1 MTDTPTTKTTNV
13 TPRET
18 AFADAAE
25 ALQTIATG
33 SMALLSAVFN
43 LLEDASKKEPTEPTK
58 PTVDSGQTP
67 AKADTPTPDPAPD
80 APTPESA
87 PMPTAKAETPAT
99 PAIAP
104 DDITKACVALI
115 KRDRAN
121 SQRIQALLQTYGV
134 SQMSALDPDKYEVFM
149 KDLDALGS

>member
-1 MTDTPTTKTTNV
+1 MTNNTQTTAA

-33 SMALLSAVFN
+33 SMALLSAVYN
-43 LLEDASKKEPTEPTK
+43 LIDEASKDTTEPTTS
-58 PTVDSGQTP
+58 TVDSGQTN
-67 AKADTPTPDPAPD
+67 DTPPKTD
-80 APTPESA
+80 TPES
-87 PMPTAKAETPAT
+87 TAT
-99 PAIAP
+99 PDASTLTSKVETSAPTITP

-115 KRDRAN
+115 KHDRAN

-134 SQMSALDPDKYEVFM
+134 SQMSALDPSKYEAFM
-149 KDLDALGS
+149 SDLEALEK

>member
-1 MTDTPTTKTTNV
+1 MSDDTTTNPTNLTTQTTAA

-33 SMALLSAVFN
+33 AMALLSAVYN
-43 LLEDASKKEPTEPTK
+43 LIDEASKKEPTVDTKQTNDAPPTAEKGETTPAPEPD
-58 PTVDSGQTP
+58 PTPQPPKQTP
-67 AKADTPTPDPAPD
+67 AGLVT
-80 APTPESA
+80 
-87 PMPTAKAETPAT
+87 
-99 PAIAP
+99 P

-115 KRDRAN
+115 RRDRAN

-134 SQMSALDPDKYEVFM
+134 SQMSALDPSKYEAFL
-149 KDLDALGS
+149 KDLEALES

>member
-1 MTDTPTTKTTNV
+1 MIDTPTTKTTNV

-43 LLEDASKKEPTEPTK
+43 LLEDASKKEPTEPT
-58 PTVDSGQTP
+58 TVDSEQIP
-67 AKADTPTPDPAPD
+67 AKADMPTPDPAPD
-80 APTPESA
+80 APASA
-87 PMPTAKAETPAT
+87 PTPTSKAETQST
-99 PAIAP
+99 PAITP

-115 KRDRAN
+115 KHDRAN

-134 SQMSALDPDKYEVFM
+134 SQMSALDHSKYEALL
-149 KDLDALGS
+149 KDLDALES

>member
-1 MTDTPTTKTTNV
+1 MTDTPTTKTNDV
-13 TPRET
+13 TPREE
-18 AFADAAE
+18 AFAEAAE
-25 ALQTIATG
+25 ALQTMATG

-43 LLEDASKKEPTEPTK
+43 LLEDASKKEPTEPT
-58 PTVDSGQTP
+58 TVDSEQTP
-67 AKADTPTPDPAPD
+67 AKADTPEPTATSATPDN
-80 APTPESA
+80 PTPTS
-87 PMPTAKAETPAT
+87 KAETPAATT
-99 PAIAP
+99 PVPSIAP

>member
-1 MTDTPTTKTTNV
+1 MTNNTQTTAA

-33 SMALLSAVFN
+33 SMALLSAVYN
-43 LLEDASKKEPTEPTK
+43 LIDEASKDAAK
-58 PTVDSGQTP
+58 PTVDSGQTNDTP
-67 AKADTPTPDPAPD
+67 PTAAKADAPTPDPAPSPASD
-80 APTPESA
+80 APTLTSKVETSA
-87 PMPTAKAETPAT
+87 PTIT
-99 PAIAP
+99 P

-134 SQMSALDPDKYEVFM
+134 SQMSALDPSKYEAFVS
-149 KDLDALGS
+149 DLEALEK

>member
-13 TPRET
+13 TPRQE
-18 AFADAAE
+18 AFAEAAE
-25 ALQTIATG
+25 ALQTMATG

-43 LLEDASKKEPTEPTK
+43 LLEDVSKTNAAVDNGQAQPTTVPTK
-58 PTVDSGQTP
+58 
-67 AKADTPTPDPAPD
+67 ADPAPE
-80 APTPESA
+80 PEPESA
-87 PMPTAKAETPAT
+87 PTPTSTAETPVATT
-99 PAIAP
+99 PAPAITP

-115 KRDRAN
+115 KHDRAN

-134 SQMSALDPDKYEVFM
+134 SQMSALDPSKYEAFL

>member
-1 MTDTPTTKTTNV
+1 MTNNTQTTAA

-33 SMALLSAVFN
+33 SMALLSAVYN
-43 LLEDASKKEPTEPTK
+43 LIDEASKSE
-58 PTVDSGQTP
+58 PTVDSGQTNDTP
-67 AKADTPTPDPAPD
+67 PKADAPESTATPDASTLTSKVETS
-80 APTPESA
+80 APTI
-87 PMPTAKAETPAT
+87 T
-99 PAIAP
+99 P

-115 KRDRAN
+115 KHDRAN

-134 SQMSALDPDKYEVFM
+134 SQMSALDPSKYEAFM
-149 KDLDALGS
+149 SDLDALGS